1 MSMQPAAFDH
11 IANEPPVLDASMKP
25 ADLAFVLQNLRFR
38 NGTQTVKLD
47 REVRDYLVRAVT
59 RQAERTR

>member
-1 MSMQPAAFDH
+1 MSMQPAAFDG
-11 IANEPPVLDASMKP
+11 IAKLDASMKP